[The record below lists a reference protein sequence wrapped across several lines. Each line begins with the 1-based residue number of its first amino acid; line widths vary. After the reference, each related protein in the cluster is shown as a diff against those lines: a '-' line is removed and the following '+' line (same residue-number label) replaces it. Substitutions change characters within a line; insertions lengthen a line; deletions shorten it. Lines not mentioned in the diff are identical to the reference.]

1 MAIKF
6 SDPKKWD
13 DVWFSELDLKQKVMF
28 IYLCDVCDI
37 AGFLELNSRLATLRT
52 GIEDVRGTVESLS
65 KSVLLRDKY
74 IFIKKHIKHQ
84 KNIPLNTKNKAHTAI
99 IKSIIE
105 HEERFPDI
113 YDMLPADVVE
123 TITIFKGD
131 TRGIDPPSKGD
142 ISPSSISTS
151 ISNSNVINTDTP
163 QSESYIARLY
173 KYFIGEENLMGQGI
187 TSKMKN
193 ILSEALD
200 VMGVEEWKL
209 YCEARIID
217 EYKTSP
223 YKFFLE
229 DGWRKYQDKEKEKYK
244 EVKQADTRRKE
255 VEERRSLPEEEA
267 PDEFKEFVKT
277 LGKRSRKTKRIH
289 SATS

>member
-65 KSVLLRDKY
+65 KSVLLRDEY

-84 KNIPLNTKNKAHTAI
+84 KNLPLNTKNKAHTAI

-105 HEERFPDI
+105 HEERFPDV

-123 TITIFKGD
+123 TISIFKGD
-131 TRGIDPPSKGD
+131 ARGIDPPSKGD
-142 ISPSSISTS
+142 ISPLS
-151 ISNSNVINTDTP
+151 ISNSISSVINTDTP
-163 QSESYIARLY
+163 QNESHIARLY
-173 KYFIGEENLMGQGI
+173 KYFVGEENLMGESV
-187 TSKMKN
+187 TSKIRK
-193 ILSEALD
+193 ILAEALD
-200 VMGVEEWKL
+200 IMDVEEWKT
-209 YCEARIID
+209 YCEARLND
-217 EYKTSP
+217 EYKAAP
-223 YKFFLE
+223 NKFFLE
-229 DGWRKYQDKEKEKYK
+229 DGWRRFQDKAKTKNKET
-244 EVKQADTRRKE
+244 KQADTRRKE
-255 VEERRSLPEEEA
+255 AEERKSLPQEEA

-277 LGKRSRKTKRIH
+277 FGKRSRKTKRVH
-289 SATS
+289 SSTA

>member
-1 MAIKF
+1 MAVKF
-6 SDPKKWD
+6 TNTKKWD

-37 AGFLELNSRLATLRT
+37 AGFYEFNSRLVTLRT

-84 KNIPLNTKNKAHTAI
+84 KNLPLNIKNKAHIAI

-113 YDMLPADVVE
+113 YNMLPADVVE
-123 TITIFKGD
+123 TIMIFKGD
-131 TRGIDPPSKGD
+131 IRGIDPPSKGD
-142 ISPSSISTS
+142 ISPLSISNS

-163 QSESYIARLY
+163 QNESHIARLY
-173 KYFIGEENLMGQGI
+173 KYFVGEENLMGESV
-187 TSKMKN
+187 TSKIRK
-193 ILSEALD
+193 ILAEALD
-200 VMGVEEWKL
+200 IMDVEDWKI
-209 YCEARIID
+209 YCDARLKD
-217 EYKTSP
+217 EYKAAP
-223 YKFFLE
+223 NKFFLE
-229 DGWRKYQDKEKEKYK
+229 DGWRRFQDKAKDKKKET
-244 EVKQADTRRKE
+244 KQADTRRKE
-255 VEERRSLPEEEA
+255 AEERKSLPQEGA

-277 LGKRSRKTKRIH
+277 FGKRSRKTKRVH
-289 SATS
+289 SSTA

>member
-13 DVWFSELDLKQKVMF
+13 DVWFSGLDLKQKVIFM
-28 IYLCDVCDI
+28 YLCDVCDI
-37 AGFLELNSRLATLRT
+37 AGFLEINERLIRFQT

-65 KSVLLRDKY
+65 KSVLLKDGY

-84 KNIPLNTKNKAHTAI
+84 KNLPLNIKNKAHTAI

-113 YDMLPADVVE
+113 YNMLPDDVIE
-123 TITIFKGD
+123 TIMIFKGD

-142 ISPSSISTS
+142 ISPSSISNS

-163 QSESYIARLY
+163 QSESHIARLY
-173 KYFIGEENLMGQGI
+173 KYFVGEENLMGESV
-187 TSKMKN
+187 TSKTRK

-200 VMGVEEWKL
+200 IMDVEKWKI
-209 YCEARIID
+209 YCEARLND
-217 EYKTSP
+217 EYKAAP
-223 YKFFLE
+223 NKFFLE
-229 DGWRKYQDKEKEKYK
+229 DGWRRFQDKAKVKHKET
-244 EVKQADTRRKE
+244 KQADTRRKE
-255 VEERRSLPEEEA
+255 AEERKSLPVGEA

-277 LGKRSRKTKRIH
+277 LGKRSKKTKRVH